1 MLVGV
6 KWLRSPAVCSKPLEW
21 AGFMVQQQ
29 GETTDG
35 KHVHHQFKTPLWRS
49 VLKLDLDDQLRP
61 LKLQ

>member
-1 MLVGV
+1 
-6 KWLRSPAVCSKPLEW
+6 
-21 AGFMVQQQ
+21 MVQQQ